1 MGDSR
6 TERELAQSLDADPA
20 LLPWLA
26 ELLQDVWALGCD
38 PEIVVDLLRRSGVRH
53 DSEVLDLAC
62 GKGAIAIPLARA
74 TGCRITGIDLFDDF
88 VRQARELAVS
98 RGVSSQCNFVQG
110 DLRDL
115 LAARRGV
122 DAVIYASV
130 GALGRADGCVET
142 LRRSVRSDGLI
153 VIDDGYLIDPSAAGR
168 PGYEHYLARED
179 TRRFLCC
186 HGDEILRE
194 VLVDGRDALIEN
206 RRITALIRARALE
219 LCSREPQHA
228 DLFMEYVARQE
239 SETEFLDDRF
249 QGAVWLL
256 RRA

>member
-6 TERELAQSLDADPA
+6 TERELAQSLDANPA
-20 LLPWLA
+20 LLPWLG

-38 PEIVVDLLRRSGVRH
+38 PETVVGLLERSGLGH
-53 DSEVLDLAC
+53 GSEVLDLAC

-74 TGCRITGIDLFDDF
+74 TGCRVTGIDLFEDF
-88 VRQARELAVS
+88 VRQARELAIS
-98 RGVSSQCNFVQG
+98 HGVSSQCNFVQG
-110 DLRDL
+110 DMRDL
-115 LAARRGV
+115 LTAHGRV

-130 GALGRADGCVET
+130 GALGRADCCVET
-142 LRRSVRSDGLI
+142 LRRSVRPGGLI

-168 PGYEHYLARED
+168 PGYEHYLSRED

-239 SETEFLDDRF
+239 TETEFLDERF